1 MTITINNHDELKSV
15 LAVLGGIGC
24 SDTAPVKEEPVQ
36 VKEEPV
42 QVKEEPVQVKEE
54 PVQVKEKPVQIKEDP
69 VQVKE
74 EPVQVK
80 EEPSYQDAAEA
91 VTKLARAKGRD
102 AAIRVLAKYGAAKL
116 PEVHAEDYPDLIAAC
131 EEAAQ

>member
-42 QVKEEPVQVKEE
+42 QVKEEPVQVKE
-54 PVQVKEKPVQIKEDP
+54 D
-69 VQVKE
+69 
-74 EPVQVK
+74 
-80 EEPSYQDAAEA
+80 PSYQDAAEA